1 MSLPAMS
8 GRIFALALLMV
19 LPTGQPAAAQAT
31 AIQIGEKA
39 TWRQDDARFTLPP
52 TLDGLVR
59 TQIVDYGERRLDVS
73 ATYRTAADGT
83 YATVYLFR
91 PAIADAAM
99 WHERALLSI
108 RPHETLGDPDHGSAD
123 TVTAALPE
131 ETVPTALLTVMPLT
145 GKGWRSTGLAVFQ
158 LRDWLVKVRMSS
170 PTLAPAELTARL
182 QSLVAALD
190 HAKADPSQG
199 ALAPMAPCA
208 EALKFKSA
216 RRAGKPDI
224 GATLVAGLFAGSLAQ
239 AGVEGDDE
247 ANEFESLPPN
257 AYCRDEASQADYG
270 VYRRAGTSDGYTI
283 AIADA
288 GVSVGV
294 HQNSLTEMLGG
305 KDARGYWITLSN
317 PYETATYRGFRSM
330 PRPEQVINVIDREGP
345 VSRTSLGDEGNA
357 NIRLTTP

>member
-8 GRIFALALLMV
+8 GRILAFALLIAL
-19 LPTGQPAAAQAT
+19 PASQPAAAQAT
-31 AIQIGEKA
+31 PIQIGEKA

-52 TLDGLVR
+52 MLDGLVR
-59 TQIVDYGERRLDVS
+59 TQIVDYGDRRLDVS
-73 ATYRTAADGT
+73 ATYRDADDET

-123 TVTAALPE
+123 TVAVVLPGE
-131 ETVPTALLTVMPLT
+131 EVSRALLTVMPLT
-145 GKGWRSTGLAVFQ
+145 GKDWRSTGLAVFQ

-190 HAKADPSQG
+190 HAKADPSEG
-199 ALAPMAPCA
+199 SLAPMAACA
-208 EALKFKSA
+208 DALKFKSA

-224 GATLVAGLFAGSLAQ
+224 GATLMLGLFAGGLAQ
-239 AGVEGDDE
+239 KGVEGDDE
-247 ANEFESLPPN
+247 ANEFESLSPN
-257 AYCRDEASQADYG
+257 AYCRDEASQAAYG
-270 VYRRAGTSDGYTI
+270 VYRRGGTSDGYTI
-283 AIADA
+283 TIADA

-294 HQNSLTEMLGG
+294 HRNSLTGLLEG
-305 KDARGYWITLSN
+305 KDSADYWVTLSN

-330 PRPEQVINVIDREGP
+330 PKPEQVIDVIDRESP
-345 VSRTSLGDEGNA
+345 VSRTSLGDDGNA
-357 NIRLTTP
+357 NIQLTTP